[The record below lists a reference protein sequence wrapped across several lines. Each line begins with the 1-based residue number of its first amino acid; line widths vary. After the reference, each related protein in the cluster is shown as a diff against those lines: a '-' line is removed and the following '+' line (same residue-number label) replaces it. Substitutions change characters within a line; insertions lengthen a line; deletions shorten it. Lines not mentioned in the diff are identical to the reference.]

1 MVKFLNQID
10 WFFLEN
16 PWVYEFM
23 KIVYE
28 LKKMYFS
35 EKSFNAVYLYQEGI
49 DQQYGSWTKNAVLLR
64 NLLGFLLGLTD
75 VFTVHIFS
83 ARAQKQF

>member
-49 DQQYGSWTKNAVLLR
+49 DQQCMVVERRMQYYWE
-64 NLLGFLLGLTD
+64 
-75 VFTVHIFS
+75 IF
-83 ARAQKQF
+83 

>member
-1 MVKFLNQID
+1 
-10 WFFLEN
+10 
-16 PWVYEFM
+16 M

-49 DQQYGSWTKNAVLLR
+49 DQQCMVVELIECSIIEKSFRIPFRPIRRFYGAYVFFSKSANAVLK
-64 NLLGFLLGLTD
+64 
-75 VFTVHIFS
+75 S
-83 ARAQKQF
+83 